1 MIEPL
6 ASFGTSQSYTNLSRS
21 ISLSILDQNGNSISV
36 EIDLNH
42 PIEILIPRDPN
53 LILLPMIPQDVLSL
67 NQSFHSKFL
76 DLKQL
81 QSNRN
86 LTISIRFE
94 IHPSNKNL
102 SYLFV
107 YQFDHQ
113 SYQSTL
119 FCSSKT
125 KDIHTYYIDNQQTAD
140 HQILIFSLQELDFIE
155 MNDYCLNNSSRTNLS
170 IRNDQ
175 SRFTSNYELRI
186 YTSGCY
192 YLDENNSWQSNGLKV
207 N

>member
-1 MIEPL
+1 MIKPL

-21 ISLSILDQNGNSISV
+21 ISLSILDQNGNPIPV

-53 LILLPMIPQDVLSL
+53 LILPPMIPQDVLSL

-86 LTISIRFE
+86 LTISIHFE
-94 IHPSNKNL
+94 I
-102 SYLFV
+102 
-107 YQFDHQ
+107 HQ

-125 KDIHTYYIDNQQTAD
+125 KDIRTYYIDNQQTAD